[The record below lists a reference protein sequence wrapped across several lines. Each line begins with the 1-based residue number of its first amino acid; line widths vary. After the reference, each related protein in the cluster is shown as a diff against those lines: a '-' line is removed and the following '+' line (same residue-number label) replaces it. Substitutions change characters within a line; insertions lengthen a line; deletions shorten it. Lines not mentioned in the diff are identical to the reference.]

1 MSTGSGGSRRPRLGT
16 TGEAR
21 GLCGRP
27 PVARGL
33 RRRTS
38 CGPPARSSGWPDRGS
53 HRIYGAACSR
63 GLATAWV
70 GSAVGG
76 DSHEVSPPVCQAC
89 AAGARGTEAA
99 GPLCGGGRSVACR
112 TVTVPQ
118 HPNGAGDPGLSQPV
132 GKRAMARDKVKRNV
146 VELTEVPTGQP
157 GRRSK
162 SLSSQQADDVLT
174 KAAPDRLHAYIV
186 VSLLTGARTE
196 ELRAGLGACPPRPGL
211 RTAVPRSMAIG
222 ASSRRYQ
229 DPKVASHP
237 SLGQSLCRRASRPA
251 SAAGEGPAGC
261 GGAVD
266 RDRAR
271 VHHPARHWHGRG

>member
-1 MSTGSGGSRRPRLGT
+1 M
-16 TGEAR
+16 
-21 GLCGRP
+21 
-27 PVARGL
+27 
-33 RRRTS
+33 
-38 CGPPARSSGWPDRGS
+38 
-53 HRIYGAACSR
+53 
-63 GLATAWV
+63 
-70 GSAVGG
+70 
-76 DSHEVSPPVCQAC
+76 
-89 AAGARGTEAA
+89 
-99 GPLCGGGRSVACR
+99 
-112 TVTVPQ
+112 
-118 HPNGAGDPGLSQPV
+118 
-132 GKRAMARDKVKRNV
+132 KRNV

-251 SAAGEGPAGC
+251 SAAGSCSPPGSALAWTRDLRRALALVPGLNPADWTPRELRHSFVSLLSFAGVPLQDIAQLVGHSGTTVTELVYRHQIRPVIQAGATVMDRLFGH
-261 GGAVD
+261 GGSGA
-266 RDRAR
+266 
-271 VHHPARHWHGRG
+271 

>member
-1 MSTGSGGSRRPRLGT
+1 VPAGTADCIGMSTGSGGSRRPRLGT

-63 GLATAWV
+63 GLASAWA

-146 VELTEVPTGQP
+146 VELTEVPLGSR
-157 GRRSK
+157 G
-162 SLSSQQADDVLT
+162 V
-174 KAAPDRLHAYIV
+174 DR
-186 VSLLTGARTE
+186 SLLAR
-196 ELRAGLGACPPRPGL
+196 
-211 RTAVPRSMAIG
+211 
-222 ASSRRYQ
+222 
-229 DPKVASHP
+229 
-237 SLGQSLCRRASRPA
+237 SRPTTF
-251 SAAGEGPAGC
+251 
-261 GGAVD
+261 
-266 RDRAR
+266 
-271 VHHPARHWHGRG
+271 